1 MKWVKKNGKFLTYC
15 SECGCE
21 KLTTKRPYDQ
31 KMCKPC
37 GSVKGAYNSHKVID
51 YSNPER
57 NKKISKGKGEWW
69 SKQDKKKL
77 MNEWLGD
84 YIGSEKHIQ
93 MCKDQQKDATKAALG
108 IKQSKPEKE
117 YEKELRKQGIEYKTQ
132 YFVENYPFDFYI
144 PSKNL
149 LVEIDGEF
157 YHPLK
162 EEDCVYPM
170 QKHNFKRDKLKTQI
184 ALDSGYE
191 LQRIR
196 V

>member
-1 MKWVKKNGKFLTYC
+1 MKWVKRDGYFITHC
-15 SECGCE
+15 SECGVE
-21 KLTTKRPYDQ
+21 KKTKKRPYGSS
-31 KMCKPC
+31 MCKPC

-57 NKKISKGKGEWW
+57 NKKISEVQKLSWKSGRNTNHLDEWRT
-69 SKQDKKKL
+69 
-77 MNEWLGD
+77 
-84 YIGSEKHIQ
+84 SERNKNRLIS
-93 MCKDQQKDATKAALG
+93 QQKRATKSALG
-108 IKQSKPEKE
+108 RKQSKPEKE

-132 YFVENYPFDFYI
+132 YFVEQYPFDFYI

-170 QKHNFKRDKLKTQI
+170 QKHNFKRDIMKTKV
-184 ALDSGYE
+184 ALDSGYK
-191 LQRIR
+191 LKRIR

>member
-21 KLTTKRPYDQ
+21 KLTTKRPYNQ
-31 KMCKPC
+31 TMCKPC

-51 YSNPER
+51 YSNSER
-57 NKKISKGKGEWW
+57 NKNISKLLKRRWENGE
-69 SKQDKKKL
+69 
-77 MNEWLGD
+77 MNTNHLDEWRN
-84 YIGSEKHIQ
+84 SERNKNRLLS
-93 MCKDQQKDATKAALG
+93 QQKDATKAALG
-108 IKQSKPEKE
+108 RKQSKPEKE

-162 EEDCVYPM
+162 KEDCVYPI
-170 QKHNFKRDKLKTQI
+170 QKHNFKRDKLKTMV
-184 ALDSGYE
+184 AMNNGYK
-191 LQRIR
+191 LKR
-196 V
+196 VRV

>member
-21 KLTTKRPYDQ
+21 KLTAKRPYGQ
-31 KMCKPC
+31 TMCKPC
-37 GSVKGAYNSHKVID
+37 GSKIGAVNSNKVGT
-51 YSNPER
+51 YTKER
-57 NKKISKGKGEWW
+57 NQKISQSKKEWW
-69 SKQDKKKL
+69 SKQDKSKL

-108 IKQSKPEKE
+108 RKQSKPEIE
-117 YEKELRKQGIEYKTQ
+117 FEKELKEKGIEYKTQ
-132 YFVENYPFDFYI
+132 YFVEQYPFDFYI
-144 PSKNL
+144 PSENK

-162 EEDCVYPM
+162 ESDCVYPI
-170 QKHNFKRDKLKTQI
+170 QKHNFKRDIMKTKV
-184 ALDSGYE
+184 ALDNGYKLE
-191 LQRIR
+191 RIR

>member
-1 MKWVKKNGKFLTYC
+1 MKWNKQNGYFITHC
-15 SECGCE
+15 SECGVE
-21 KLTTKRPYDQ
+21 KKTKKRPYGQ

-37 GSVKGAYNSHKVID
+37 GHRIGAINSNKPEM
-51 YSNPER
+51 YTEER
-57 NKKISKGKGEWW
+57 NKKVSKGKKEWW
-69 SKQDKKKL
+69 SKQDSKEL
-77 MNEWLGD
+77 MNTWLGD

-93 MCKDQQKDATKAALG
+93 MCKDNQRKATKAALG

-117 YEKELRKQGIEYKTQ
+117 YENNLKTQGIEYKSQ

-162 EEDCVYPM
+162 EQDCVYPM
-170 QKHNFKRDKLKTQI
+170 QKHNYKRDILKTQVAI
-184 ALDSGYE
+184 KNGYE